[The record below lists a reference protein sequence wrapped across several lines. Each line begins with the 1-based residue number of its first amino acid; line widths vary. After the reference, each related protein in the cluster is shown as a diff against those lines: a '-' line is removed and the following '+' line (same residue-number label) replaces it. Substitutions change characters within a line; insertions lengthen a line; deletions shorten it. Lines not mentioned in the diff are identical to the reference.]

1 MSHILLK
8 DVDLYFRVKR
18 ERSIKSLLT
27 FHNDG
32 FHTFGADG
40 SVHVI
45 NKMNLNLHDG
55 DRLAVIGHN
64 GAGKSTLLK
73 AILGENEYSGSLT
86 FVDGNDKMSRRPIIG
101 YVPQKLDFDYSSPV
115 SVLDVFACTQS
126 NRPVYF
132 SHDKKVKDIAL
143 RSLRKVQGENLINK
157 RLGVLSGGEL
167 QRVLLALA
175 LEPIPDILLLDEP
188 VSGIDQNGLK
198 LFYSIVSNLRENY
211 DLSIILVSHD
221 LNVVYDYADRI
232 AFLNNKTIECV
243 GKPEE
248 VFSNKSVI
256 DTFGLELNKKIDKI
270 GRGGM
275 R

>member
-1 MSHILLK
+1 MELKNNKSDLNKCSSGLCCTKIENLSVTKGNQEILK
-8 DVDLYFRVKR
+8 D
-18 ERSIKSLLT
+18 I
-27 FHNDG
+27 
-32 FHTFGADG
+32 
-40 SVHVI
+40 
-45 NKMNLNLHDG
+45 NLHIHCG
-55 DRLAVIGHN
+55 ELTALIGAN

-73 AILGENEYSGSLT
+73 SILGENEYSGSLT
-86 FVDGNDKMSRRPIIG
+86 FVDGNERMSRKPIIG

-132 SHDKKVKDIAL
+132 SYDKKVKDIAL
-143 RSLRKVQGENLINK
+143 RSLRKVKGENLINK

-198 LFYSIVSNLRENY
+198 LFYNIVSNLRENY

-221 LNVVYDYADRI
+221 LDVVYDYADRI

-243 GKPEE
+243 GNPEE
-248 VFSNKSVI
+248 VFSNKNVI
-256 DTFGLELNKKIDKI
+256 DTFGLRLNKNIDKL
-270 GRGGM
+270 GKGGM

>member
-1 MSHILLK
+1 MEFKNNKSDLNKCSSGLCCTKIDNLCVNKGNQEILK
-8 DVDLYFRVKR
+8 NV
-18 ERSIKSLLT
+18 
-27 FHNDG
+27 
-32 FHTFGADG
+32 
-40 SVHVI
+40 
-45 NKMNLNLHDG
+45 NLHVHCG
-55 DRLAVIGHN
+55 ELTALIGAN

-73 AILGENEYSGSLT
+73 AILGENKYSGSLT
-86 FVDGNDKMSRRPIIG
+86 FVDGNKKMSRRPIIG

-132 SHDKKVKDIAL
+132 SYDKKVKDIAL

-198 LFYSIVSNLRENY
+198 LFYNIVSNLRENY

-248 VFSNKSVI
+248 VFSNQSVI
-256 DTFGLELNKKIDKI
+256 DTFGLALSKKIDKI
-270 GRGGM
+270 GKGRM